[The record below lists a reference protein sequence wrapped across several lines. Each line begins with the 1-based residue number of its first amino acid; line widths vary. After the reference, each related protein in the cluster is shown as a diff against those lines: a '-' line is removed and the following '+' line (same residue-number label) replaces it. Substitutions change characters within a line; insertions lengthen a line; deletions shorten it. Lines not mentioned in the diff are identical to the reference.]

1 MDSTRMGLQGHSWG
15 GYEVN
20 FLVTQTHYFAAACS
34 AAGIADLTSLT
45 YGLRPVSGG
54 SNQFMSEIGQNRL
67 GTNVW
72 AYPGVYMRNSPLVFA
87 DRVITPLLIVQGD
100 SDQTVPWSQSIEW
113 FTALRRLEK
122 RAWLLEYK
130 GERHTL
136 ADQVDRVDLSYRML
150 AFFDYYLRGG
160 EQPAW
165 MR

>member
-1 MDSTRMGLQGHSWG
+1 
-15 GYEVN
+15 
-20 FLVTQTHYFAAACS
+20 
-34 AAGIADLTSLT
+34 
-45 YGLRPVSGG
+45 
-54 SNQFMSEIGQNRL
+54 
-67 GTNVW
+67 
-72 AYPGVYMRNSPLVFA
+72 MRNSPLVFA